1 VNARGRIVLF
11 LLACSASLAAH
22 AERVLHEE
30 RSLYRNILVY
40 QDGQMRCLKFGRND
54 GSRQTCRL
62 QNDPDHL
69 IFPYT
74 RMMMASLYLNPSPER
89 VLIVG
94 LGGGTLP
101 GAIRA
106 VAPTAQ
112 IDVVEIDPAVSRVAY
127 KYFGFTPDSLTRV
140 HEQDGRVFI
149 KRKLRDK
156 ATYDLIM
163 LDAFTDQ
170 YIPEHLLTREF
181 LEEVRAILAP
191 NGVIAANT
199 FSDSGLYHHESA
211 TYASVFGQ
219 FFGLKTNSRVIL
231 TKLGALPSQAEL
243 RANANGIEHKLRL
256 MGTGQDWLLPKFK
269 IEAGWPRGTR
279 VLTDQYSPANLLNL
293 R

>member
-1 VNARGRIVLF
+1 VNTRGRIILF
-11 LLACSASLAAH
+11 LLACSVPLVAH

-40 QDGQMRCLKFGRND
+40 QDGPLRCLRFGRRA
-54 GSRQTCRL
+54 GIRQTCRQ
-62 QNDPDHL
+62 QNDPAQL
-69 IFPYT
+69 VFPYT
-74 RMMMASLYLNPSPER
+74 KMMMASLYLNPSPKR

-101 GAIRA
+101 AALRTVVPA
-106 VAPTAQ
+106 AE

-140 HEQDGRVFI
+140 HEEDGRVFV
-149 KRKLRDK
+149 KRKLREK
-156 ATYDLIM
+156 ATYDLIF

-170 YIPEHLLTREF
+170 YIPEHLLTQEF
-181 LEEVRAILAP
+181 LQEVRAILAP
-191 NGVIAANT
+191 NGVVAANT

-231 TKLGALPSQAEL
+231 SRLGSLPSQAEL
-243 RANANGIEHKLRL
+243 RANASAIEHMLQP
-256 MGTGQDWLLPKFK
+256 MGTGQAWLLPKFN
-269 IEAGWPRGTR
+269 IEAGWPKGTR